1 MSQLLAAENS
11 LFTGAL
17 LLMLMI
23 AVLEVAAL
31 LLGQGLSSALEA
43 LIPDSWLGGAEGL
56 DGSEATGPLSKLL
69 GWLRLGRVPLMMLLI
84 VFLLCFGLL
93 GLFIQA
99 RWLDLSGSLLPAWI
113 AAPLVLVLCL
123 PLVRGISGLI
133 ERILPRDETTAIS
146 ADSLV
151 GRIATI
157 TLGTA
162 RAGMPAQ
169 ARVRDQHGY
178 SHYVQIEP
186 DDPST
191 ELPQGTEVLILSRQE
206 WLYRG
211 ITNPNQHLTD

>member
-1 MSQLLAAENS
+1 MWQLLAAENS

-17 LLMLMI
+17 LLLVMI
-23 AVLEVAAL
+23 AIVEVAAL
-31 LLGQGLSSALEA
+31 FLGQGLSSALES
-43 LIPDSWLGGAEGL
+43 LLPDHWLPSTAGL
-56 DGSEATGPLSKLL
+56 DSSEAAGPLSKLL
-69 GWLRLGRVPLMMLLI
+69 GWLRVGRVPLMMLLI
-84 VFLLCFGLL
+84 LFLLCFGLL

-99 RWLDLSGSLLPAWI
+99 RWQNLTGSLMPIWI
-113 AAPLVLVLCL
+113 ATPFAFALSL
-123 PLVRGISGLI
+123 PLVRWFGGLI
-133 ERILPRDETTAIS
+133 ERLLPRDETTAVS
-146 ADSLV
+146 ADSLI

-162 RAGMPAQ
+162 RSGMPAQ

-186 DDPST
+186 DDPTT
-191 ELPQGTEVLILSRQE
+191 ELPQGTEVLLLSRQE